1 MLLKILKI
9 TIVTILHFYFQALKL
24 QPSIIF
30 IDEIDSFLRSRSGSD
45 HEATLM
51 IKTQFMSFWDGLI
64 TNPSTHVMI
73 MGASNRPQDVDAA
86 ILRRMPCQFKI
97 GMPVCHF
104 VDFSLLFSFSV
115 NQEFHLVLQTNIW
128 TASS

>member
-1 MLLKILKI
+1 ML
-9 TIVTILHFYFQALKL
+9 YFVKQNVLFLQALKL

-30 IDEIDSFLRSRSGSD
+30 IDEIDSFLRSRSGND

-64 TNPSTHVMI
+64 TDPACQVMI

-86 ILRRMPCQFKI
+86 ILRRMPCQFRI
-97 GMPVCHF
+97 GMPVC
-104 VDFSLLFSFSV
+104 SFC
-115 NQEFHLVLQTNIW
+115 L
-128 TASS
+128 ASN